1 MSCFHS
7 SKLHSHSHCPPLYIL
22 IIVQRFLHSPSSC
35 FITILYSL
43 SFKYSLT
50 CTLLISQHDS
60 ISYTWKSIIMR
71 NHGRSQDTSVGTCAQ
86 SAEIRHLAPS
96 ASWVDQGIASEYEN
110 KSNFLSL
117 VFFRSYYNQER
128 YLWSSTHQVATST
141 FLNPFF
147 PFSCCGCM
155 ISAGFGELAQW
166 GFLSSSAHG
175 AHGHESF
182 MSVQNWIS
190 KQDRLLMRISWHD

>member
-1 MSCFHS
+1 MIQSVTLERAS
-7 SKLHSHSHCPPLYIL
+7 SWETTVEAKIPALVHAPNRPKFDIWLHLR
-22 IIVQRFLHSPSSC
+22 VE
-35 FITILYSL
+35 L
-43 SFKYSLT
+43 SWS
-50 CTLLISQHDS
+50 
-60 ISYTWKSIIMR
+60 R
-71 NHGRSQDTSVGTCAQ
+71 
-86 SAEIRHLAPS
+86 IRI
-96 ASWVDQGIASEYEN
+96 WEQIQ
-110 KSNFLSL
+110 FLSL

-128 YLWSSTHQVATST
+128 YLWSSTHQVATSA

-155 ISAGFGELAQW
+155 ISTGLGELAQW

-190 KQDRLLMRISWHD
+190 KQDLLTDAHIVPWLGHV